1 VTGRWR
7 VGLGEA
13 HRCAPEEPAM
23 KKTLLIVALL
33 SFVAGCAGMRS
44 RPEAPA
50 DNITSSG
57 P

>member
-1 VTGRWR
+1 
-7 VGLGEA
+7 
-13 HRCAPEEPAM
+13 M

-44 RPEAPA
+44 RAEPPA

>member
-1 VTGRWR
+1 
-7 VGLGEA
+7 
-13 HRCAPEEPAM
+13 M